1 MTEELAKWVST
12 LTRPKQV
19 LVVDDDSLI
28 RMIFKCVAESFHV
41 EVQFAPS
48 AAEAIAL
55 LRKQKYDFI
64 FLDMK
69 LEMAVSG
76 MEVLRFVNA
85 AQPDANVIIMSGSV
99 SLHDIMHEANGL
111 GVLSFIRKPTSFTVE
126 YITSVFTKIGCQP
139 NGIPPMSPADVL
151 EEFKGM

>member
-1 MTEELAKWVST
+1 MAKWVSS
-12 LTRPKQV
+12 LTRPKAV

-28 RMIFKCVAESFHV
+28 RMIFKCVSESFHV
-41 EVQFAPS
+41 VTQFSPS
-48 AAEAIAL
+48 AQEAIAL
-55 LRKQKYDFI
+55 LRKQKFDYI

-99 SLHDIMHEANGL
+99 SLHDIMHEANAL

-126 YITSVFTKIGCQP
+126 YITSVFQKIGAQP
-139 NGIPPMSPADVL
+139 NGVPPLSPAEVL
-151 EEFKGM
+151 SEFKGM

>member
-1 MTEELAKWVST
+1 MTEDMAKWVSA
-12 LTRPKQV
+12 LTRPKSV

-28 RMIFKCVAESFHV
+28 RMIFKCVSESFHV
-41 EVQFAPS
+41 QTEFAPS

-55 LRKQKYDFI
+55 LRKQKFDFI

-69 LEMAVSG
+69 LEMAISG

-85 AQPDANVIIMSGSV
+85 AQPTASVVIMSGSV
-99 SLHDIMHEANGL
+99 SLHDIMHEANAL

-126 YITSVFTKIGCQP
+126 YITAVFSKIGLQP
-139 NGIPPMSPADVL
+139 NGLQPLSLGDVMT
-151 EEFKGM
+151 EFKGK

>member
-1 MTEELAKWVST
+1 MTEDMAKWVSA
-12 LTRPKQV
+12 LTRPRLV
-19 LVVDDDSLI
+19 LIVDDDSLI
-28 RMIFKCVAESFHV
+28 RMIFKCVSESFHV
-41 EVQFAPS
+41 ETQFAPS

-55 LRKQKYDFI
+55 LRKTKFDFI

-85 AQPDANVIIMSGSV
+85 AQPTANVVIMSGSV
-99 SLHDIMHEANGL
+99 SLHDIMHEANAL

-126 YITSVFTKIGCQP
+126 YITSVFNKIGIQP
-139 NGIPPMSPADVL
+139 SGRQPLDPSQVL
-151 EEFKGM
+151 GEFKGM

>member
-1 MTEELAKWVST
+1 MTEDLAKWVSA
-12 LTRPKQV
+12 LTRPKAV

-28 RMIFKCVAESFHV
+28 RMIFKCVSESFHV
-41 EVQFAPS
+41 ETAFAPS

-55 LRKQKYDFI
+55 LRKKKYDFI

-85 AQPDANVIIMSGSV
+85 AQPDASVVIMSGSI

-126 YITSVFTKIGCQP
+126 YITAVFTKLGCQP
-139 NGIPPMSPADVL
+139 NGIPPLSPADVL
-151 EEFKGM
+151 EEFKSL

>member
-1 MTEELAKWVST
+1 MTEDMAKWVAS
-12 LTRPKQV
+12 LTRPKAI

-41 EVQFAPS
+41 TTAFAPS
-48 AAEAIAL
+48 AQEAIAL

-69 LEMAVSG
+69 LEMSVSG
-76 MEVLRFVNA
+76 MEVLRFINA
-85 AQPDANVIIMSGSV
+85 AQPEASVIIMSGSV
-99 SLHDIMHEANGL
+99 SLHDIMHEANAL

-126 YITSVFTKIGCQP
+126 YITSVFTKLGLAP
-139 NGIPPMSPADVL
+139 TGKSPLDPGDVL
-151 EEFKGM
+151 SEFKGM

>member
-1 MTEELAKWVST
+1 MTEDLAKWVSA
-12 LTRPKQV
+12 LTRPKEV

-41 EVQFAPS
+41 NIQFAPS

-55 LRKQKYDFI
+55 LRKQKFDYI

-85 AQPDANVIIMSGSV
+85 AQPGASVVIMSGSV
-99 SLHDIMHEANGL
+99 SLHDIMHEANAL

-126 YITSVFTKIGCQP
+126 YITAVFNKIGALP
-139 NGIPPMSPADVL
+139 SGVPPLSMGQVIA
-151 EEFKGM
+151 EFKGV